1 MGKLASLLAATYVAE
16 LAARRAARAAT
27 LVDAAAAAGILR
39 AGAEDMPRRADEARR
54 VDTERIADRANMLV
68 N

>member
-1 MGKLASLLAATYVAE
+1 MAE

-54 VDTERIADRANMLV
+54 VDTERIADRANMVV